1 MVNCGANARPSA
13 IYNTTAK
20 AEHRHYRD
28 NWSLRSADVGMFIC
42 HFSPIKR
49 TQARVYGTWTC
60 ASRDRVAQCHC
71 PATLST
77 LDDVVV
83 IDGEEIVLFGIVI
96 SLVSIK
102 QNHQE
107 AKADSC
113 PLPISISVGAWWVVY
128 GQLRG

>member
-1 MVNCGANARPSA
+1 MC
-13 IYNTTAK
+13 TA
-20 AEHRHYRD
+20 HRHALIALG
-28 NWSLRSADVGMFIC
+28 SLSV
-42 HFSPIKR
+42 
-49 TQARVYGTWTC
+49 TC
-60 ASRDRVAQCHC
+60 T
-71 PATLST
+71 ATLST

-83 IDGEEIVLFGIVI
+83 IDGEEIVLFGTVI

-107 AKADSC
+107 AKTDSC

>member
-1 MVNCGANARPSA
+1 MDYFKGRQS
-13 IYNTTAK
+13 
-20 AEHRHYRD
+20 
-28 NWSLRSADVGMFIC
+28 S
-42 HFSPIKR
+42 
-49 TQARVYGTWTC
+49 C
-60 ASRDRVAQCHC
+60 ASRLVIGGVWKHDRVAQCH
-71 PATLST
+71 PWATLST
-77 LDDVVV
+77 LDDVGV

-107 AKADSC
+107 AKTDSC